1 MAKIARFLDSGT
13 ARTAINQ
20 GDGWQLLEGNLY
32 GSYRTGA
39 KVALPDQLLS
49 PVEPTAVYCIGLNYR
64 AHAAEV
70 GAKIPTHP
78 VLFIKTANTVIG
90 HGDQVERPDRA
101 GSTKLDY
108 ECELAVVIGK
118 ECKNVPAEQAL
129 DYVAGYT
136 CANDIS
142 ARDWQMEW
150 GGGQFCRGK
159 SFDTFCPLGPVL
171 VTADEIS
178 DPNTLD
184 ISTRVNGER
193 VQHSNTEDMIFDVPA
208 LIAFLSASTTLHP
221 GTVLITG
228 TPSGVGAGRN
238 PPLWLQPGDTVS
250 VEIEN
255 IGTLVNPVVAEAC

>member
-39 KVALPDQLLS
+39 TVALPDQLLS

-90 HGDQVERPDRA
+90 HGNVVERPDRA

-178 DPNTLD
+178 NPNALE

>member
-32 GSYRTGA
+32 GSYRTGSA
-39 KVALPDQLLS
+39 VTLPDQLLS

-90 HGDQVERPDRA
+90 HGNVVERPDRA

-178 DPNTLD
+178 NPNALE